1 MNHIS
6 RILAAASRHCSKDAS
21 RPHLASVRLSW
32 SAGAFVAIATDG
44 HTMIAASSKCD
55 GEPFEALYDGKAIA
69 KGAKLA
75 KAKDGYCIREEGN
88 VLAFSDGAGSVLRVE
103 PRETALKFPAVVQ
116 VIPPVT
122 DESGSFQTFNAR
134 YIAEHAETHLALAN
148 EKTGAVGFL
157 PAKDRLSPAM
167 MVSESVD
174 GFRTL
179 SIIMPMRGFEKVEEP
194 DAIRQWLRERAGAPV
209 ASIVVEAAE

>member
-1 MNHIS
+1 MNHLS
-6 RILAAASRHCSKDAS
+6 RILAAAARHCSKDVY

-32 SAGAFVAIATDG
+32 SAGAFVSIATDG

-75 KAKDGYCIREEGN
+75 KAKDGYCIREAGN

-103 PRETALKFPAVVQ
+103 PRETAPQFPPVVQ
-116 VIPPVT
+116 VIPPRV

-134 YIAEHAETHLALAN
+134 YLAEHAETHLSLAN
-148 EKTGAVGFL
+148 EKTGAVGFI

-179 SIIMPMRGFEKVEEP
+179 SIKIG
-194 DAIRQWLRERAGAPV
+194 RAHV
-209 ASIVVEAAE
+209 